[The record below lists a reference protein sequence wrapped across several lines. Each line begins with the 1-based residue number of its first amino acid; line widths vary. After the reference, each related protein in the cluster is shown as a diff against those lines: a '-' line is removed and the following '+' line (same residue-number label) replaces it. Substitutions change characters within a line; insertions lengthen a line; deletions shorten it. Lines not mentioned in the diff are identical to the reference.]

1 MVERVQSQSLRKGKH
16 RVSLLLH
23 ILEALKDDP
32 AMRQIVLQ
40 KLLENEDISG
50 DSSLVE
56 LATEPTISVLQH
68 SQDPYD
74 L

>member
-1 MVERVQSQSLRKGKH
+1 MVERVQNQSLRKGKYG
-16 RVSLLLH
+16 VSH
-23 ILEALKDDP
+23 ILEVLKDDP

-50 DSSLVE
+50 DSWLVE
-56 LATEPTISVLQH
+56 LATEPSIR
-68 SQDPYD
+68 D